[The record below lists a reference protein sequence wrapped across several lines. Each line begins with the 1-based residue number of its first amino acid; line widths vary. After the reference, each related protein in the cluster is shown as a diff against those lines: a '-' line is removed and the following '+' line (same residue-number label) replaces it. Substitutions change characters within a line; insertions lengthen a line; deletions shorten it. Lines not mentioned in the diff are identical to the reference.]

1 MACPALSDGSP
12 HYLRLIER
20 DDYLTGVTENQWW
33 AKRVVPVTY
42 TDNFR
47 VAYLMIG
54 GVGVVLAAWTWMA

>member
-1 MACPALSDGSP
+1 
-12 HYLRLIER
+12 LIER